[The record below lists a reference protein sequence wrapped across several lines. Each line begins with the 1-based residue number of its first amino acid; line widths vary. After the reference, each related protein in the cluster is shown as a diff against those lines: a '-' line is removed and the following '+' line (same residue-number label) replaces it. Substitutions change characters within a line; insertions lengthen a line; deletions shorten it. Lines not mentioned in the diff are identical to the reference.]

1 LIKKFNLNRY
11 NIMARLLGVDIP
23 NRKKIEFSL
32 RYIYGVGPTRAKKI
46 LEVTGIDPDRR
57 TQDLNEQEIS
67 LISNYIID
75 QKIMVE
81 GDLRRAVTN
90 NLKRL
95 QSIRCYRGLRHQRG
109 LPVRGQRTITN
120 ARTRKGGRKT
130 VGVVRKA

>member
-1 LIKKFNLNRY
+1 
-11 NIMARLLGVDIP
+11 MARLLGVDIP

-32 RYIYGVGPTRAKKI
+32 RYIYGVGPTRAQSI
-46 LEVTGIDPDRR
+46 LAATGIDPNRR
-57 TQDLNEQEIS
+57 TMDLNEQELS

-81 GDLRRAVTN
+81 GDLRRNITN

>member
-1 LIKKFNLNRY
+1 
-11 NIMARLLGVDIP
+11 MARLLGVDIP

-57 TQDLNEQEIS
+57 TQELNEQEIS

-90 NLKRL
+90 NIKRL

>member
-1 LIKKFNLNRY
+1 
-11 NIMARLLGVDIP
+11 M
-23 NRKKIEFSL
+23 
-32 RYIYGVGPTRAKKI
+32 GPTRAKEI
-46 LEVTGIDPDRR
+46 LDAVEIDPDRR
-57 TQDLNEQEIS
+57 TQDLTEQELS

-75 QKIMVE
+75 NKIMVE
-81 GDLRRAVTN
+81 GDLRRAITN

-130 VGVVRKA
+130 VGVVRKINLNYE

>member
-1 LIKKFNLNRY
+1 
-11 NIMARLLGVDIP
+11 MARLLGVDIP
-23 NRKKIEFSL
+23 NRKKVEYSL
-32 RYIYGVGPTRAKKI
+32 RYIYGVGPTRAKEI
-46 LEVTGIDPDRR
+46 LDAVEIDPNRR
-57 TQDLNEQEIS
+57 TQDLTEQELS

-75 QKIMVE
+75 NKIRVE
-81 GDLRRAVTN
+81 GDLRRAITN

-130 VGVVRKA
+130 VGVVRKS

>member
-1 LIKKFNLNRY
+1 
-11 NIMARLLGVDIP
+11 MARLLGVDIP
-23 NRKKIEFSL
+23 NRKKVEYSL
-32 RYIYGVGPTRAKKI
+32 RYIYGVGPTRAKEI
-46 LEVTGIDPDRR
+46 LNAVEIDPNRR
-57 TQDLNEQEIS
+57 TQDLTEQELS

-75 QKIMVE
+75 NKIMVE
-81 GDLRRAVTN
+81 GDLRRAITN

-130 VGVVRKA
+130 VGVVRKS

>member
-1 LIKKFNLNRY
+1 
-11 NIMARLLGVDIP
+11 MARLLGVDIP

-32 RYIYGVGPTRAKKI
+32 RYIYGVGPTRSKQI
-46 LEVTGIDPDRR
+46 LEVTGIDPNRR

-67 LISNYIID
+67 QISNYIID

-81 GDLRRAVTN
+81 GDLRRSVTN

>member
-1 LIKKFNLNRY
+1 
-11 NIMARLLGVDIP
+11 MARLLGVDIP

-32 RYIYGVGPTRAKKI
+32 RYIYGVGPTRSKQI
-46 LEVTGIDPDRR
+46 LDATCIDPNRR

-67 LISNYIID
+67 QISNYIID

-81 GDLRRAVTN
+81 GDLRRTVTN

-130 VGVVRKA
+130 VGVIRKA

>member
-1 LIKKFNLNRY
+1 
-11 NIMARLLGVDIP
+11 MARLLGVDIP

-32 RYIYGVGPTRAKKI
+32 RYIYGVGPTRAKLI
-46 LEVTGIDPDRR
+46 LDVTGIDPNRR

-67 LISNYIID
+67 QISNYIID

-95 QSIRCYRGLRHQRG
+95 QSIRCYRGVRHQRG

-130 VGVVRKA
+130 VGVVKKA

>member
-1 LIKKFNLNRY
+1 
-11 NIMARLLGVDIP
+11 MARLIGVDIQ
-23 NRKKIEFSL
+23 NRKKVEFSL
-32 RYIYGVGPTRAKKI
+32 RYIYGVGPTRAKVI
-46 LEVTGIDPDRR
+46 LEATNIDPNRR
-57 TQDLNEQEIS
+57 TMDLNEQELS

-81 GDLRRAVTN
+81 GDLRRNITN

-130 VGVVRKA
+130 VGVIRKS

>member
-1 LIKKFNLNRY
+1 MY
-11 NIMARLLGVDIP
+11 
-23 NRKKIEFSL
+23 SL
-32 RYIYGVGPTRAKKI
+32 RYIYGVGPTRAKEI
-46 LEVTGIDPDRR
+46 LDAVEIDPNRR
-57 TQDLNEQEIS
+57 TQDLTEQELS

-75 QKIMVE
+75 NKIMVE
-81 GDLRRAVTN
+81 GDLRRAITN

-130 VGVVRKA
+130 VGVVRKS

>member
-1 LIKKFNLNRY
+1 
-11 NIMARLLGVDIP
+11 MARLLGVDIP
-23 NRKKIEFSL
+23 NRKKVEYSL
-32 RYIYGVGPTRAKKI
+32 RYIYGVGPTRAKDI
-46 LEVTGIDPDRR
+46 LDAVDIDPDRR
-57 TQDLNEQEIS
+57 TQDLTEQELS

-75 QKIMVE
+75 NKIMVE
-81 GDLRRAVTN
+81 GDLRRAITN

-130 VGVVRKA
+130 VGVVRKS

>member
-1 LIKKFNLNRY
+1 
-11 NIMARLLGVDIP
+11 MARLLGVDIP

-57 TQDLNEQEIS
+57 TQELNEQEIS

-75 QKIMVE
+75 QKIMVD

>member
-1 LIKKFNLNRY
+1 
-11 NIMARLLGVDIP
+11 MARLLGVDIP
-23 NRKKIEFSL
+23 NRKKVEYSL
-32 RYIYGVGPTRAKKI
+32 RYIYGVGPTRAKEI
-46 LEVTGIDPDRR
+46 LEAVEIDPDRR
-57 TQDLNEQEIS
+57 TQDLTEQELS

-75 QKIMVE
+75 NKIMVE
-81 GDLRRAVTN
+81 GDLRRAITN

-130 VGVVRKA
+130 VGVVRKS

>member
-1 LIKKFNLNRY
+1 
-11 NIMARLLGVDIP
+11 MARLLGVDIP
-23 NRKKIEFSL
+23 NRKKVEYSL
-32 RYIYGVGPTRAKKI
+32 RYIYGVGPTRAKEI
-46 LEVTGIDPDRR
+46 LDAVEIDANRR
-57 TQDLNEQEIS
+57 TQDLTEQELS

-75 QKIMVE
+75 NKIMVE
-81 GDLRRAVTN
+81 GDLRRAITN

-130 VGVVRKA
+130 VGVVRKS

>member
-1 LIKKFNLNRY
+1 M
-11 NIMARLLGVDIP
+11 IMARLLGVDIP
-23 NRKKIEFSL
+23 NRKKIEFSF
-32 RYIYGVGPTRAKKI
+32 RYIYGVGPTRAQSI
-46 LEVTGIDPDRR
+46 LAATGIDPERR
-57 TQDLNEQEIS
+57 TMDLNEQELS

-81 GDLRRAVTN
+81 GDLRRNITN

>member
-1 LIKKFNLNRY
+1 
-11 NIMARLLGVDIP
+11 MARLLGVDIP
-23 NRKKIEFSL
+23 NRKKVEYSL
-32 RYIYGVGPTRAKKI
+32 RYIYGVGPTRAKEI
-46 LEVTGIDPDRR
+46 LDAVEIDPNRR
-57 TQDLNEQEIS
+57 TQDLTEQELS

-75 QKIMVE
+75 KKIMVE
-81 GDLRRAVTN
+81 GDLRRAITN

-130 VGVVRKA
+130 VGVVRKS

>member
-1 LIKKFNLNRY
+1 
-11 NIMARLLGVDIP
+11 MARLLGVDIP
-23 NRKKIEFSL
+23 NRKKVEYSL
-32 RYIYGVGPTRAKKI
+32 RYIYGVGTTRAKEI
-46 LEVTGIDPDRR
+46 LDAVEIDPNRR
-57 TQDLNEQEIS
+57 TQDLTEQELS

-75 QKIMVE
+75 NKIMVE
-81 GDLRRAVTN
+81 GDLRRAITN

-130 VGVVRKA
+130 VGVVRKS

>member
-1 LIKKFNLNRY
+1 
-11 NIMARLLGVDIP
+11 MARLLGVDIP
-23 NRKKIEFSL
+23 NRKKVEYSL
-32 RYIYGVGPTRAKKI
+32 RYIYGVGPTRANEI
-46 LEVTGIDPDRR
+46 LDAVEIDPNRR
-57 TQDLNEQEIS
+57 TQDLTEQELS

-75 QKIMVE
+75 NKIMVE
-81 GDLRRAVTN
+81 GDLRRAITN

-130 VGVVRKA
+130 VGVVRKS

>member
-1 LIKKFNLNRY
+1 
-11 NIMARLLGVDIP
+11 MARLLGVDIP

-32 RYIYGVGPTRAKKI
+32 RYIYGVGPTRAKAI
-46 LEVTGIDPDRR
+46 LAATDIDPDRR
-57 TQDLNEQEIS
+57 TMDLNEQELS

-81 GDLRRAVTN
+81 GDLRRTITN

>member
-1 LIKKFNLNRY
+1 
-11 NIMARLLGVDIP
+11 MARLLGVDIP
-23 NRKKIEFSL
+23 NRKKVEYSL
-32 RYIYGVGPTRAKKI
+32 RYIYGVGPTRSKEI
-46 LEVTGIDPDRR
+46 LDAVEIDPGRR
-57 TQDLNEQEIS
+57 TQDLTEQELS

-75 QKIMVE
+75 NKIMVE
-81 GDLRRAVTN
+81 GDLRRAITN

-130 VGVVRKA
+130 VGVVRKN

>member
-1 LIKKFNLNRY
+1 
-11 NIMARLLGVDIP
+11 MARLLGVDIP

-32 RYIYGVGPTRAKKI
+32 RYIYGVGPTRSKAI
-46 LEVTGIDPDRR
+46 LAATGIDPDRR
-57 TQDLNEQEIS
+57 TMDLNEQELS

-81 GDLRRAVTN
+81 GDLRRTITN

>member
-1 LIKKFNLNRY
+1 
-11 NIMARLLGVDIP
+11 MARLLGVDIP
-23 NRKKIEFSL
+23 NRKKIEISL
-32 RYIYGVGPTRAKKI
+32 RYIYGVGQTRAKNI
-46 LEVTGIDPDRR
+46 LSATNIDPDRR
-57 TQDLNEQEIS
+57 TMDLNEQELS

-81 GDLRRAVTN
+81 GDLRRSITN

-130 VGVVRKA
+130 VGVIRKA